1 MSANSQVA
9 RNQSRQ
15 TFGSVYESANPL
27 TTVAGQHMVEWFTG
41 NSLNTDRWGYG
52 GSSGGTANSVAMS
65 DSVDGGLELKAGS
78 SGYNYVN
85 LRCGLT
91 GADDNDGAPHPALA
105 YKRFDPDG
113 CSIICVYKL
122 GTAKATFDESGFG
135 FGTEGMNYVNRDNI
149 AAEHFAGNTSYWAL
163 RTKISGT
170 STKVDSDVV
179 PDTSFH
185 THRIDLT
192 ATYCNLSID
201 GIQKVTNTTG
211 LVTVAVDPTVACSTW
226 NNATCSMNLTY
237 MEAWNH

>member
-1 MSANSQVA
+1 MPQIKDSL
-9 RNQSRQ
+9 
-15 TFGSVYESANPL
+15 YEQLNPL
-27 TTVAGQHMVEWFTG
+27 TTVAGQHFVEDFSGDT
-41 NSLNTDRWGYG
+41 LDTFRWGYG

-78 SGYNYVN
+78 SGYNFVN

-91 GADDNDGAPHPALA
+91 GSNDNDGQSEPALA

-122 GTAKATFDESGFG
+122 GTVKATFDESGFG
-135 FGTEGMNYVNRDNI
+135 FGTEGSGYVNRDNI
-149 AAEHFAGNTSYWAL
+149 AAEHFAGNTTYWAL
-163 RTKISGT
+163 RNKISGT
-170 STKVDSDVV
+170 STTTSSDVA

-185 THRIDLT
+185 THKIDLT

-226 NNATCSMNLTY
+226 NDATCSMNLTY